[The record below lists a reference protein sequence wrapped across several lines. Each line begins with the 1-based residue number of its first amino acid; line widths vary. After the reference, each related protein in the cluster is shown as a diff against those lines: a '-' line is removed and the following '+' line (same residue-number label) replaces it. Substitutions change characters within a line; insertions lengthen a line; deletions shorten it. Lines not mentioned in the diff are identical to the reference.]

1 MRKVLFLLFMTLLLS
16 SCKVREKIVEV
27 PIPQIKTEIK
37 YIDKVKYDS
46 IYLKDSI
53 YIIQKGDTI
62 YNNKVAY
69 RYKYKYLKDTIT
81 VNKTDTI
88 TKLQKVTEIKVKN
101 QLNTVQKVLIYIGLF
116 SLLIF
121 IIIIYRRLKNDRF
134 TY

>member
-1 MRKVLFLLFMTLLLS
+1 MRKILFLLFMTLLLG
-16 SCKVREKIVEV
+16 SCKVKEKIVEV
-27 PIPQIKTEIK
+27 PISQIKTEIK

-53 YIIQKGDTI
+53 YIVQKGDTI

-88 TKLQKVTEIKVKN
+88 TRLQKVTEIKVKN
-101 QLNTVQKVLIYIGLF
+101 QLNTVQKVLMYIGLF
-116 SLLIF
+116 SLLMF
-121 IIIIYRRLKNDRF
+121 IIIIYKHF
-134 TY
+134 KK

>member
-1 MRKVLFLLFMTLLLS
+1 MRKILFLLFMTLLLG
-16 SCKVREKIVEV
+16 SCKVKEKIVEV

-46 IYLKDSI
+46 IYLKDSV

-62 YNNKVAY
+62 YNTKVAY
-69 RYKYKYLKDTIT
+69 RYKYKYLKDTII

-101 QLNTVQKVLIYIGLF
+101 QLNVVQKILMYIGLF
-116 SLLIF
+116 SLLMF
-121 IIIIYRRLKNDRF
+121 IIIIYKYF
-134 TY
+134 KKW

>member
-1 MRKVLFLLFMTLLLS
+1 VK
-16 SCKVREKIVEV
+16 EKIVEV

-46 IYLKDSI
+46 IYLKDSV

-69 RYKYKYLKDTIT
+69 RYKYKYLKDTII

-88 TKLQKVTEIKVKN
+88 IKLQKVTEIKVKN
-101 QLNTVQKVLIYIGLF
+101 QLNVVQKILMYIGLF
-116 SLLIF
+116 SLLMF
-121 IIIIYRRLKNDRF
+121 IIIIYKHF
-134 TY
+134 KK

>member
-1 MRKVLFLLFMTLLLS
+1 MRKILFLLFMTLLLG
-16 SCKVREKIVEV
+16 SCKVKEKIVEV

-46 IYLKDSI
+46 IYLKDSV
-53 YIIQKGDTI
+53 YIVQKGDTI

-88 TKLQKVTEIKVKN
+88 TKLQKVIEIKVQN
-101 QLNTVQKVLIYIGLF
+101 QLNVVQKVLMYIGLF
-116 SLLIF
+116 SILLF
-121 IIIIYRRLKNDRF
+121 LIILYKHF
-134 TY
+134 KK

>member
-1 MRKVLFLLFMTLLLS
+1 MRKILFLLFMTLLLG
-16 SCKVREKIVEV
+16 SCKVKEKIVEV

-46 IYLKDSI
+46 IYLKDSV

-81 VNKTDTI
+81 INKTDTI
-88 TKLQKVTEIKVKN
+88 TRLQKVTEIKVKN

-116 SLLIF
+116 SILLF
-121 IIIIYRRLKNDRF
+121 LIILYKHF
-134 TY
+134 KK

>member
-1 MRKVLFLLFMTLLLS
+1 MRKILFLLFMTLLLG
-16 SCKVREKIVEV
+16 SCKVKEKIVEV

-46 IYLKDSI
+46 IYLKDSV

-81 VNKTDTI
+81 INKADTI
-88 TKLQKVTEIKVKN
+88 TRLQKITEIKVKN
-101 QLNTVQKVLIYIGLF
+101 QLNAVQKILIYIGLF
-116 SLLIF
+116 SLLMF
-121 IIIIYRRLKNDRF
+121 IIIIYKHF
-134 TY
+134 KK

>member
-1 MRKVLFLLFMTLLLS
+1 MRKILFLLFMTLLLG
-16 SCKVREKIVEV
+16 SCKVKEKIVEV

-46 IYLKDSI
+46 IYLKDSV
-53 YIIQKGDTI
+53 YIVQKGDTI

-88 TKLQKVTEIKVKN
+88 TRLQKVIEIKVQN
-101 QLNTVQKVLIYIGLF
+101 QLNVVQKVLIYIGLF
-116 SLLIF
+116 SLLMF
-121 IIIIYRRLKNDRF
+121 IIIIYKHF
-134 TY
+134 KK

>member
-1 MRKVLFLLFMTLLLS
+1 MRKILFLLFMTLLLG
-16 SCKVREKIVEV
+16 SCKVKEKIVEV

-46 IYLKDSI
+46 IYLKDSV

-69 RYKYKYLKDTIT
+69 RYKYKYLKDTVI

-88 TKLQKVTEIKVKN
+88 TRLQKVTEIKVKN
-101 QLNTVQKVLIYIGLF
+101 QLNVVQKILMYIGLF
-116 SLLIF
+116 SLLMF
-121 IIIIYRRLKNDRF
+121 IIIIYKHF
-134 TY
+134 KK

>member
-1 MRKVLFLLFMTLLLS
+1 MRKILFLLFITLLLG
-16 SCKVREKIVEV
+16 SCKVKEKIVEV

-46 IYLKDSI
+46 IYLKDSV

-81 VNKTDTI
+81 VIKTDTI
-88 TKLQKVTEIKVKN
+88 TRLQKVTEIKVKN
-101 QLNTVQKVLIYIGLF
+101 QLNVVQKVLIYIGLF
-116 SLLIF
+116 SILLF
-121 IIIIYRRLKNDRF
+121 LIILYKYF
-134 TY
+134 KK